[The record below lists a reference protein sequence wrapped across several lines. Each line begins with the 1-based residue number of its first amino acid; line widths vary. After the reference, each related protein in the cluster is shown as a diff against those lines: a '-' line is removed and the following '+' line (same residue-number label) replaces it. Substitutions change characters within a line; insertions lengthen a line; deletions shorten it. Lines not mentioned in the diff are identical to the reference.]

1 MKLEAAIRCALE
13 PIGRHPMAA
22 AVLSD
27 LDTAGEVSERTLAR
41 LLAGDYFASSGQ
53 AVLLDLVKVLLDY
66 GADVAPVAHPARAM
80 YLGDT
85 YGRAYARAL
94 ATVWED
100 QR

>member
-1 MKLEAAIRCALE
+1 MRLDRAIPRALT
-13 PIGRHPMAA
+13 PIEGHPMAA
-22 AVLSD
+22 AVLRD
-27 LDTAGEVSERTLAR
+27 LDIAGAVSERTLAR
-41 LLAGDYFASSGQ
+41 LMAGDYYASSGE

-66 GADVAPVAHPARAM
+66 GADIAPTAHPARAM

-94 ATVWED
+94 AAVWED